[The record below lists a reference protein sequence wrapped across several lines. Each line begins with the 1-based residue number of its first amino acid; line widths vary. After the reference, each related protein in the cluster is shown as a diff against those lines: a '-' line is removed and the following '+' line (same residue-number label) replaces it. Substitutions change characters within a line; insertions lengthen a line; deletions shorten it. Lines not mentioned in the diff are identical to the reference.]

1 MAALIRLYVCVDS
14 TRRPKLYLLVATMV
28 VAAVCEVFSIGAL
41 FPLLSVMVQPE
52 LILKNPHFIPIL
64 EFTKI
69 QSATELLFPLTLL
82 FSCAVIVSAGVR
94 LAVLKYTSEVA
105 YGIGAELSADIFQR
119 TLLQPYL
126 THVGRNSSQIIDGL
140 TSKNTALIECVRCCV
155 NITSAS
161 ILLLLVGAALI
172 YFNPLVTTSVL
183 ICFGAVYILISRA
196 TKPIFTKNGV
206 LISTHTEKMVK
217 EIQESIGGIREIIL
231 NKSADF
237 HAKIYHETVVE
248 LMRAR
253 AQNNYA
259 GGAPRHG
266 IEASGMVLMAGLA
279 YYFFTY
285 GATGNS
291 IIPTLGVVALASQR
305 ALPILQ
311 QRYSSW
317 SDLLAQRA
325 SLVMALQLLEQKIP
339 LRQAFGKTLAFD
351 QSIVLQQVEFQYS
364 ANDQYAIRGLN
375 IVIRKGE
382 RVAIV
387 GPTGGG
393 KSTLLDILMAIIHP
407 TSGTIAI
414 DGVIVDAKNAELW
427 HAHIAHVPQ
436 NIFLADKTIAENI
449 AFGQNANRIDMARV
463 ENVAKQVS
471 LSDAIAQIPGG
482 YSSRVG
488 ERGIQLS
495 GGQRQRI
502 AIARALYR
510 NADVIILDE
519 ATSALDDQTEAAI
532 METIRNVANNVTI
545 IMVTHREKALEG
557 FDSIYLLK
565 DANLTNIT
573 QSRR

>member
-1 MAALIRLYVCVDS
+1 
-14 TRRPKLYLLVATMV
+14 LLVATMV

-52 LILKNPHFIPIL
+52 LILKHPHFIPIL

-69 QSATELLFPLTLL
+69 QSATELLFTLTLL
-82 FSCAVIVSAGVR
+82 FSCAVIVSAAVR
-94 LAVLKYTSEVA
+94 LAVLKYTSDVA

-161 ILLLLVGAALI
+161 ILLLLIGAALI
-172 YFNPLVTTSVL
+172 YFDPLITTIILTV
-183 ICFGAVYILISRA
+183 FGAVYILISRA
-196 TKPIFTKNGV
+196 TKPIFTKNGA
-206 LISTHTEKMVK
+206 LISTQTEKMVK

-231 NKSADF
+231 DKNADF
-237 HAKIYHETVVE
+237 HAKIYHKTVVE

-253 AQNNYA
+253 AQNNYV

-279 YYFFTY
+279 YYFFAFSTV
-285 GATGNS
+285 GNS

-305 ALPILQ
+305 TLPILQ
-311 QRYSSW
+311 QLYSSW

-325 SLVMALQLLEQKIP
+325 SLTVALQLLEQKIP
-339 LRQAFGKTLAFD
+339 VRQAFDNKIAFD
-351 QSIVLQQVEFQYS
+351 QSIVLQHIGFQYS
-364 ANDQYAIRGLN
+364 ANDQYAIRDLN

-387 GPTGGG
+387 GPTGSG

-407 TSGTIAI
+407 TSGMMAI
-414 DGVIVDAKNAELW
+414 DGVIVDSKNAELW
-427 HAHIAHVPQ
+427 HSHIAHVPQ

-449 AFGQNANRIDMARV
+449 AFGQHADSIDMARV
-463 ENVAKQVS
+463 ELVAKQVR

-510 NADVIILDE
+510 NADVIVLDE
-519 ATSALDDQTEAAI
+519 ATSALDDQTEVAI
-532 METIRNVANNVTI
+532 METIRNVADNVTI
-545 IMVTHREKALEG
+545 IMVTHREKAIKG

-565 DANLTNIT
+565 DAKLTDIT
-573 QSRR
+573 QSHR